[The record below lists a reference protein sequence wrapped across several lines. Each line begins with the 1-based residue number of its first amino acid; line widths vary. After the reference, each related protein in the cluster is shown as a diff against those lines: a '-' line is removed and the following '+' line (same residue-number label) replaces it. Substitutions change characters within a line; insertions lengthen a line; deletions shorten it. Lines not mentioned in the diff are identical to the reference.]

1 MTTNGSRFNSLKQS
15 CYEIMRN
22 LFIGEELVVEDNH
35 DNMIEQNNQIVENNE
50 NTTDTETDNENAFII

>member
-22 LFIGEELVVEDNH
+22 LLISEDLMSDTEDNT
-35 DNMIEQNNQIVENNE
+35 DSNTVTEQENPIGDF
-50 NTTDTETDNENAFII
+50 TS